1 MFRSARAQN
10 GKLVLLVLLLLRS
23 KDLYC
28 LGGGGGE
35 LGCFERIKEFKNTII
50 RFVSFL
56 KVCIYIVFI
65 FSAFVYAYVYANV

>member
-10 GKLVLLVLLLLRS
+10 GKLVVVLLLLLLRS

-35 LGCFERIKEFKNTII
+35 LGCLERAKDFKMTEWAVKKGWNKL
-50 RFVSFL
+50 VML
-56 KVCIYIVFI
+56 QLYDI
-65 FSAFVYAYVYANV
+65 FRIE